1 MSGVLYRLLCEEVFR
16 AVVEELETED
26 PGDFPA
32 MILLLPP
39 AAGEKGISGIFRF
52 FCLIGEKKKL
62 TGTFG
67 CKIRHLFFE
76 M

>member
-1 MSGVLYRLLCEEVFR
+1 MHMQR
-16 AVVEELETED
+16 
-26 PGDFPA
+26 
-32 MILLLPP
+32 
-39 AAGEKGISGIFRF
+39 AAGEKRISGIFRF

-76 M
+76 MSKILVKPLEVEYNVIQSAIC

>member
-1 MSGVLYRLLCEEVFR
+1 MNIYKRKIPEIFLPGFSCCRLCVKMHMQR
-16 AVVEELETED
+16 AAE
-26 PGDFPA
+26 GKRF
-32 MILLLPP
+32 
-39 AAGEKGISGIFRF
+39 SGIFRF